1 MKMALDT
8 TAVPSGGLRAKTG
21 LRHKLHSFFVYVK
34 HHPMLYLM
42 LIPGLFFLF
51 IYKLAPLYGI
61 LIAFKDYNIFLGSNP
76 IDAIGLSDWVGL
88 EHFRRLFA
96 SSQFTKVLANTL
108 IINGLKIL
116 WLFPIPII
124 CAILL
129 NEIRRATYRKF
140 AQTAIY
146 MPYFFSWVV
155 IFGIFYSLFG
165 SYGIINTAI
174 ILNEIRRATYRKF
187 AQTAIYMPYFFSWVV
202 IFGIFYSLFG
212 SYGII
217 NTAITA
223 MGGTRIGFF
232 TDNSV
237 FRSVLVFTEGWK
249 EVGYNTVIYLA
260 AITGI
265 DITLYEAARVDGA
278 SKWRSVFRS
287 VLVFTEGWKEVGYN
301 TVIYLAAIT
310 GIDIT
315 LYEAARVDGA
325 SKWRQIWNITMPGL
339 LPTIVL
345 MLILKV
351 GYILETG
358 FEQVL
363 VFYNPAVYE
372 VADIIQTYVYRLGM
386 GQMDFPLSTALGLF
400 NSVVAFVLIVSANA
414 ISRKLL
420 GRSIW

>member
-1 MKMALDT
+1 MERKGFTMKMALDT

-174 ILNEIRRATYRKF
+174 
-187 AQTAIYMPYFFSWVV
+187 
-202 IFGIFYSLFG
+202 
-212 SYGII
+212 
-217 NTAITA
+217 TA

-278 SKWRSVFRS
+278 SKWR
-287 VLVFTEGWKEVGYN
+287 
-301 TVIYLAAIT
+301 
-310 GIDIT
+310 
-315 LYEAARVDGA
+315 
-325 SKWRQIWNITMPGL
+325 
-339 LPTIVL
+339 
-345 MLILKV
+345 
-351 GYILETG
+351 
-358 FEQVL
+358 
-363 VFYNPAVYE
+363 
-372 VADIIQTYVYRLGM
+372 
-386 GQMDFPLSTALGLF
+386 
-400 NSVVAFVLIVSANA
+400 
-414 ISRKLL
+414 
-420 GRSIW
+420 